1 MVGVVALSRLLGN
14 SESYGGGSTRACQP
28 QESLKG
34 NGHRNLSPP
43 SILSSTPGPF
53 FLIRTWKGT
62 SGTWTLSCWLRDLD
76 PWLCPGLRSVS
87 AFIAHGNP
95 NTDLQEQENIETV
108 LPGNQQIPHQK
119 AKIEVGPQ
127 PWLGKSF
134 QFDLLQAKLWPSNP

>member
-1 MVGVVALSRLLGN
+1 MVGVMAVSRFLGN
-14 SESYGGGSTRACQP
+14 SKLWWRLYEGLPTTG
-28 QESLKG
+28 ELK
-34 NGHRNLSPP
+34 RKWAQKFEPP

-62 SGTWTLSCWLRDLD
+62 SRTWPLSCWLRDLD
-76 PWLCPGLRSVS
+76 PWLRPGLGSVS

-95 NTDLQEQENIETV
+95 NTGLQEQENIEMV
-108 LPGNQQIPHQK
+108 LPGNQQIPQQK